1 MIETLNKHHETVNYK
16 WVDGVRLY
24 HNIKTDSFPPHWHKE
39 AEIIMPLSN
48 SYGVRVGLSGEL
60 NSIEED
66 EIIIIPP
73 GEMHTIYTPPTG
85 ARLIVDVDFT
95 PYMNLRGV
103 GSLINSLSPY
113 RIIRKEGNP
122 ELSRTLRNYLLL
134 IEEEY
139 NKKDLFCD
147 ASIHSLFT
155 SFFVTLGRQ
164 DINNLQ
170 TDRYKPEQKLQYA
183 EKFADISYYINL
195 HCTEPL
201 RLEDI
206 ASYTGFS
213 KFHFCRLFKEFVGCT
228 FHDYVTGCRLA
239 HAQSLLASAA
249 TTITEAALQSGF
261 TSLATFNRIFKEKKR
276 CTPTEY
282 RKLLRSSS
290 AGEK

>member
-1 MIETLNKHHETVNYK
+1 
-16 WVDGVRLY
+16 
-24 HNIKTDSFPPHWHKE
+24 
-39 AEIIMPLSN
+39 MPLSN
-48 SYGVRVGLSGEL
+48 SYGQWGWPVWGSSIPSKKMKSLSYR
-60 NSIEED
+60 
-66 EIIIIPP
+66 P
-73 GEMHTIYTPPTG
+73 GNAHDLHPTHG

-95 PYMNLRGV
+95 PYMNLRV

-213 KFHFCRLFKEFVGCT
+213 KFHLPAFSRNL
-228 FHDYVTGCRLA
+228 
-239 HAQSLLASAA
+239 SAA
-249 TTITEAALQSGF
+249 PFMTM
-261 TSLATFNRIFKEKKR
+261 
-276 CTPTEY
+276 
-282 RKLLRSSS
+282 
-290 AGEK
+290 